1 MHELSVAMEI
11 CHLAERHAGPAGAAA
26 VRVVAV
32 DLGDDAGYEP
42 ANLAFCLETLLA
54 SPPFGMARAR
64 LQRVPGHDLRVAWL
78 EVDDGRPDD

>member
-11 CHLAERHAGPAGAAA
+11 CHLAERHAGARGAGA

-32 DLGDDAGYEP
+32 DMGHDAGLEP
-42 ANLAFCLETLLA
+42 ANLEFCLETLLA
-54 SPPFGMARAR
+54 SPPFGKARPL

-78 EVDDGRPDD
+78 EVDDGCPDD

>member
-11 CHLAERHAGPAGAAA
+11 CHLAERHAGAGGAGA

-32 DLGDDAGYEP
+32 DMGDAAGLEP

-54 SPPFGMARAR
+54 SPPFGKARPL